1 MPLNT
6 EAIVDIQN
14 RPSEYNPRD
23 FFDYEIDDAPNS
35 GVLFN

>member
-14 RPSEYNPRD
+14 RPSEYEPREV
-23 FFDYEIDDAPNS
+23 FDYEVDQSPNS
-35 GVLFN
+35 GVVFN